1 MLRRNI
7 ISGVSQM
14 ASFTDLNRSPAGHDS
29 SGQASDFLGFATLF
43 RGVQVLVRSMAE
55 RRGLRAEGQQ
65 IARELSTYTDRELGE
80 LGFSRAD
87 LPMIAAG
94 TYRR

>member
-1 MLRRNI
+1 
-7 ISGVSQM
+7 M
-14 ASFTDLNRSPAGHDS
+14 ASFTELNQNRAGHDT

-43 RGVQVLVRSMAE
+43 RGIQLLNRSMAE
-55 RRGLRAEGQQ
+55 RRAARHERER

>member
-1 MLRRNI
+1 MT
-7 ISGVSQM
+7 
-14 ASFTDLNRSPAGHDS
+14 SFTDLNRVPAGHDT

-43 RGVQVLVRSMAE
+43 RGIQLLARSMSE
-55 RRGLRAEGQQ
+55 RGAARREREQM
-65 IARELSTYTDRELGE
+65 ARELSTYTDRELGE
-80 LGFSRAD
+80 LGFSRGD

>member
-1 MLRRNI
+1 
-7 ISGVSQM
+7 M
-14 ASFTDLNRSPAGHDS
+14 ATYSEFKTTQTQGSFGDAF
-29 SGQASDFLGFATLF
+29 DFLGFATLI
-43 RGVQVLVRSMAE
+43 RGISLLRQTMADRRAE
-55 RRGLRAEGQQ
+55 RAERQQ
-65 IARELSTYTDRELGE
+65 MARELSAYSDRDLGE

>member
-1 MLRRNI
+1 MLRCNNTD
-7 ISGVSQM
+7 GDFPM
-14 ASFTDLNRSPAGHDS
+14 ASFANVNRNRAGHDT
-29 SGQASDFLGFATLF
+29 SGQAADFLGFATLF
-43 RGVQVLVRSMAE
+43 RGVQLLARSMAD
-55 RRGLRAEGQQ
+55 RRAARAEREQ

>member
-1 MLRRNI
+1 
-7 ISGVSQM
+7 M
-14 ASFTDLNRSPAGHDS
+14 ASFANTDRNRATHDT
-29 SGQASDFLGFATLF
+29 SGLASDFLGFATLF
-43 RGVQVLVRSMAE
+43 RGIQMLARSMGEGRALRTE
-55 RRGLRAEGQQ
+55 REQM
-65 IARELSTYTDRELGE
+65 ARELSTYTDRELGE

>member
-1 MLRRNI
+1 
-7 ISGVSQM
+7 M
-14 ASFTDLNRSPAGHDS
+14 ASFADFSRNRAGQDS
-29 SGQASDFLGFATLF
+29 SVQAIDFLGFATLF
-43 RGVQVLVRSMAE
+43 RGIQLFRQSLADGRGE
-55 RRGLRAEGQQ
+55 RRERVQM
-65 IARELSTYTDRELGE
+65 ARELSTYTDRELGE

>member
-1 MLRRNI
+1 
-7 ISGVSQM
+7 M
-14 ASFTDLNRSPAGHDS
+14 ASFVDLNRDR
-29 SGQASDFLGFATLF
+29 ASRDVSANAFDFLGFATLF
-43 RGVQVLVRSMAE
+43 RGLQLLRQSLADHRAE
-55 RRGLRAEGQQ
+55 RRERAQ
-65 IARELSTYTDRELGE
+65 IARELSTYSDRELGE

>member
-1 MLRRNI
+1 MTSFVNVNRNR
-7 ISGVSQM
+7 
-14 ASFTDLNRSPAGHDS
+14 NRNSAGHDT
-29 SGQASDFLGFATLF
+29 SGLASDFLGFATLF
-43 RGVQVLVRSMAE
+43 RGLRLLSRSMAE
-55 RRGLRAEGQQ
+55 RRVARLERAQ

>member
-1 MLRRNI
+1 MLRCNNTE
-7 ISGVSQM
+7 GVSPM
-14 ASFTDLNRSPAGHDS
+14 SSFANINRNRAGHDT

-43 RGVQVLVRSMAE
+43 RGVQLLRQSMVERRAARAE
-55 RRGLRAEGQQ
+55 RQQ
-65 IARELSTYTDRELGE
+65 LARELSTYTDRELGE
-80 LGFSRAD
+80 LGFSRVD